1 MHAAAVLS
9 SHCASQG
16 KLDEAKELRERE
28 LTGKE
33 RALGP
38 HHPDTLRAVNN
49 LANLLNKAGDTTAA
63 AALRERFGCT

>member
-1 MHAAAVLS
+1 M
-9 SHCASQG
+9 
-16 KLDEAKELRERE
+16 RERE